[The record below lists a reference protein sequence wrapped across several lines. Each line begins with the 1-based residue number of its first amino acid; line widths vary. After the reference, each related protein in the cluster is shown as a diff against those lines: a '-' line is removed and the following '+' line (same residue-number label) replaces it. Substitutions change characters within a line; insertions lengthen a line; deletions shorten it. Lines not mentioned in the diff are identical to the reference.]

1 MDIKRIAIGT
11 IVGSIAFYFVSYV
24 IFDFALA
31 SYYVANVGTATGAL
45 RTANIQWVFWIGN
58 VAAALMIMLA
68 FELKGGVISIA
79 NGFVIGAIIGLLVL
93 IFRKQS
99 RALIILSIVPVYFFT
114 VQSVVH
120 TEYRYVLA
128 VDYFLFAFA
137 GVAVSY
143 AGSFVVTKIMPFH
156 SGRGLPTS
164 LG

>member
-79 NGFVIGAIIGLLVL
+79 NGFVIGAIIGLLVWLQADSYYYGATNIWNYKIL
-93 IFRKQS
+93 IVDP
-99 RALIILSIVPVYFFT
+99 LLS
-114 VQSVVH
+114 
-120 TEYRYVLA
+120 A
-128 VDYFLFAFA
+128 VDAALGGAIMA
-137 GVAVSY
+137 AVLLRVPSQ
-143 AGSFVVTKIMPFH
+143 ARAH
-156 SGRGLPTS
+156 AAR
-164 LG
+164 